1 MKRAQAL
8 TLLGSAALAG
18 CGGGGGG
25 TQAVAIGSKNFT
37 EELIIGEIYA
47 LVLEQQGFKVVRKL
61 NLGGTE
67 IAQAALVR
75 GDIDLYPEYTG
86 TALIDVLKLPMQHDA
101 AAIYDTVKSAYEQK
115 FQLTWLDPAPFN
127 DSQGLATT
135 KAIAAKYNLKTLSD
149 LSRVASQLRLGS
161 IPEFI
166 KRPDALPGL
175 QKAYGGFVFKD
186 IKLFDIGLKYK
197 ALLSGAVDVVVAF
210 TTEGALSANDL
221 VVLVDDKHF
230 WPTYQVA
237 PVIRQSTLKA
247 MPAIATHLNKIAPNL
262 SDATMRELNNMVD
275 GTQKR
280 DAADV
285 AREFVKT
292 HGLI

>member
-8 TLLGSAALAG
+8 SLLGSAALAG
-18 CGGGGGG
+18 CGGGGG
-25 TQAVAIGSKNFT
+25 TPAIAVGSKNFT
-37 EELIIGEIYA
+37 EELIVGEIYA
-47 LVLEQQGFKVVRKL
+47 QVLEQNGFKVNRKL

-86 TALIDVLKLPMQHDA
+86 TALIDVLKMPVSHDA
-101 AAIYDTVKSAYEQK
+101 SAIYATVKSAYEQK

-135 KAIAAKYNLKTLSD
+135 KAIAAKYHLKTLSD
-149 LSRVASQLRLGS
+149 LSRAASQLRLGS

-175 QKAYGGFVFKD
+175 QKTYGGFVFKD
-186 IKLFDIGLKYK
+186 VKLFDIGLKYK

-210 TTEGALSANDL
+210 TTEGALGANDL
-221 VVLVDDKHF
+221 VTFVDDKHF

-237 PVIRQSTLKA
+237 PVIREATLKA
-247 MPAIATHLNKIAPNL
+247 MPAIATHLNKVAPQL
-262 SDATMRELNNMVD
+262 TDAVMRDLNNQVD
-275 GTQKR
+275 GEKKR

-285 AREFVKT
+285 ARDFIKT
-292 HGLI
+292 HGLV

>member
-18 CGGGGGG
+18 CGGGGS
-25 TQAVAIGSKNFT
+25 TQTIAIGSKNFT

-47 LVLEQQGFKVVRKL
+47 LVLEQQGFKVNRKL

-86 TALIDVLKLPMQHDA
+86 TALIDVLKLPVQHDA
-101 AAIYDTVKSAYEQK
+101 AAIYSTVKSAYEQK

-149 LSRVASQLRLGS
+149 LSRAASQLRLGS
-161 IPEFI
+161 IPEFV

-210 TTEGALSANDL
+210 TTEGALSSDDL
-221 VVLVDDKHF
+221 VVFVDDKHF

-237 PVIRQSTLKA
+237 PVIRQATLKA
-247 MPAIATHLNKIAPNL
+247 MPAIATHLNKVAPNL

-292 HGLI
+292 HGLV

>member
-18 CGGGGGG
+18 CGGGG

>member
-8 TLLGSAALAG
+8 SLLGCAAFAG
-18 CGGGGGG
+18 CGAGGGAS
-25 TQAVAIGSKNFT
+25 AVAIGSKNFT
-37 EELIIGEIYA
+37 EELIVGEIYA
-47 LVLEQQGFKVVRKL
+47 QVLEQNGFKVNRKL

-86 TALIDVLKLPMQHDA
+86 TALIDVLKLPVSHDA
-101 AAIYDTVKSAYEQK
+101 AAIYQTVKSTYEQK
-115 FQLTWLDPAPFN
+115 YSLTWLDPAPFN

-149 LSRVASQLRLGS
+149 LSRAASQLRLGS

-210 TTEGALSANDL
+210 TTEGALVANDL
-221 VVLVDDKHF
+221 VVFVDDKHF
-230 WPTYQVA
+230 WPTYQIA

-247 MPAIATHLNKIAPNL
+247 MPAIATHLNRVAPQL
-262 SDATMRELNNMVD
+262 TDAVMRDLNNQVD

-280 DAADV
+280 DAADA
-285 AREFVKT
+285 ARDFIKT
-292 HGLI
+292 HGLV

>member
-8 TLLGSAALAG
+8 SLLGSAALAG
-18 CGGGGGG
+18 CGRGGG
-25 TQAVAIGSKNFT
+25 TSAIAIGSKNFT
-37 EELIIGEIYA
+37 EELIVGEIYA
-47 LVLEQQGFKVVRKL
+47 QVLEQNGFKVNRKL

-86 TALIDVLKLPMQHDA
+86 TALIDVLKLPVSHDA
-101 AAIYDTVKSAYEQK
+101 AAIYQTVKSAYEQK
-115 FQLTWLDPAPFN
+115 YALTWLDPAPFN

-149 LSRVASQLRLGS
+149 LSRGASQLRLGS
-161 IPEFI
+161 IPEFV

-210 TTEGALSANDL
+210 TTEGALVANDL
-221 VVLVDDKHF
+221 VVFVDDKHF
-230 WPTYQVA
+230 WPTYQIA
-237 PVIRQSTLKA
+237 PVIRQATLKA
-247 MPAIATHLNKIAPNL
+247 TPAIATHLNRVAPQL
-262 SDATMRELNNMVD
+262 TDAVMRDLNNQVD

-280 DAADV
+280 DAADA
-285 AREFVKT
+285 ARDFIKT
-292 HGLI
+292 HGLV